1 MTIDGKRKLF
11 KRSCKP
17 CPEEERERKSAQALE
32 SMIKRCQMRVL
43 KFRERDSC
51 DYGIETII

>member
-11 KRSCKP
+11 KRTYKLCQ
-17 CPEEERERKSAQALE
+17 EEERERKSAQALE

-43 KFRERDSC
+43 KFCERDSGE
-51 DYGIETII
+51 YGIETIG

>member
-11 KRSCKP
+11 KGTYKLCQ
-17 CPEEERERKSAQALE
+17 EEERERKSAQALE

-43 KFRERDSC
+43 KFRERDPC